1 MAVSRRFCRR
11 LAARFVAPRRALAA
25 GSTDRASA
33 EVFVAGARSVGGG
46 NDSAAN
52 AGASAPSIDADATA
66 GSSAIDADAAT
77 RLRAASVDHHGTL
90 VFEFGR
96 MLDVDEMN
104 ALTAVFGEN
113 EFAPGMI
120 TGYGRGER

>member
-1 MAVSRRFCRR
+1 MRVEP
-11 LAARFVAPRRALAA
+11 LIGARF
-25 GSTDRASA
+25 
-33 EVFVAGARSVGGG
+33 GARITGV
-46 NDSAAN
+46 D
-52 AGASAPSIDADATA
+52 P
-66 GSSAIDADAAT
+66 SAIDADAAT